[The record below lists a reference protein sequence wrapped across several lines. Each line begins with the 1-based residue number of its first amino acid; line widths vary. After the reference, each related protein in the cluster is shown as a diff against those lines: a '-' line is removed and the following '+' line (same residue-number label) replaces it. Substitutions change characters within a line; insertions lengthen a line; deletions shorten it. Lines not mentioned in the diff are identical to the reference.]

1 MLFGGLGLGEFG
13 EAGLDCV
20 EVGELSGGV
29 VGLGVLDDTGFV
41 DDEGGALW
49 HASHDEVFV
58 REEGGVGDVVCGSDV
73 VIVIAE
79 EFEGD
84 AFFFGPGLLSEGIV
98 TADSDDG
105 GVEFF
110 VFVDALGDL
119 AELGG
124 ADAGEGHRDEEEEEV
139 GGAEV
144 FGEFEELGA
153 SGSEGREGEVRGGGA
168 DGECHGRWWGLNCGV

>member
-58 REEGGVGDVVCGSDV
+58 REEGGVGDVVSCSDV
-73 VIVIAE
+73 VIVVAK

-84 AFFFGPGLLSEGIV
+84 AFFFGPGFLSEGIV
-98 TADSDDG
+98 TADPDDG

-110 VFVDALGDL
+110 VFVDAFGDL
-119 AELGG
+119 TELGG
-124 ADAGEGHRDEEEEEV
+124 ADAGEGHRDEEEEDV

-153 SGSEGREGEVRGGGA
+153 SGSEGGEGEVRGGGA
-168 DGECHGRWWGLNCGV
+168 DGECHGRWWGLNGDV

>member
-1 MLFGGLGLGEFG
+1 MLFGGSGLGEFG

-58 REEGGVGDVVCGSDV
+58 GEEGGVADVVSGGDV

-79 EFEGD
+79 ESAGD
-84 AFFFGPGLLSEGIV
+84 AFFLGPGFLRDAIV
-98 TADSDDG
+98 TAASAAG
-105 GVEFF
+105 GVELC
-110 VFVDALGDL
+110 VSVDAL
-119 AELGG
+119 
-124 ADAGEGHRDEEEEEV
+124 
-139 GGAEV
+139 
-144 FGEFEELGA
+144 
-153 SGSEGREGEVRGGGA
+153 
-168 DGECHGRWWGLNCGV
+168 

>member
-1 MLFGGLGLGEFG
+1 MLCGGLGLGEFG
-13 EAGLDCV
+13 EAGLDGV

-49 HASHDEVFV
+49 HSSHDEVV
-58 REEGGVGDVVCGSDV
+58 VWEEGGVGDVVSGGDV

-79 EFEGD
+79 ELEGD
-84 AFFFGPGLLSEGIV
+84 AFFFGPGFLSEGIV
-98 TADSDDG
+98 TADPDDG

-119 AELGG
+119 AEFGG
-124 ADAGEGHRDEEEEEV
+124 ADAGEGHRDEEEEDA
-139 GGAEV
+139 GGTEV

-153 SGSEGREGEVRGGGA
+153 SGSEGGEGEVRGGGA
-168 DGECHGRWWGLNCGV
+168 DGECHGR